1 MEYMYVQEMTCK
13 MKKKSKEQ
21 SAVKWSLYNNE
32 EGFRRQTQAHELK
45 KQKIKHKKKFLE
57 QIEEE

>member
-1 MEYMYVQEMTCK
+1 MS
-13 MKKKSKEQ
+13 KKKSKEQ